1 MLTISEFARL
11 GQVSPRML
19 RHYDETGLLTPA
31 QVDAGTGYRS
41 YGVAQLARLHRLVAL
56 RELGF
61 SLEQIRPILEEEL
74 PAGELRGMLR
84 IRKAQIE
91 QNLAGELTRL
101 RLIEAHL
108 RALERGQVMELHD
121 VVIKQSEP
129 VRVAEAAG
137 CAPGFGPENIGPVF
151 RPLFQQ
157 VHAYLRD
164 CGARPGINLARYQD
178 PEEDG
183 SVIVHVGFDIGG
195 QDVVGDD
202 RVSVLELPAVLVA
215 AHVHHGTMEDIAP
228 AFEALIHWAKD
239 SGYALSGPSREL
251 YHHWDDE
258 DPAGHVTELQL
269 LLERHPGSAS

>member
-19 RHYDETGLLTPA
+19 RHYDETGLLAPA
-31 QVDAGTGYRS
+31 RVDAQTGYRL
-41 YGVAQLARLHRLVAL
+41 YDVAQLARLHRLVAL

-61 SLEQIRPILEEEL
+61 GLEQIRPILEEEL

-84 IRKAQIE
+84 MRKAQIE
-91 QNLAGELTRL
+91 QNLAGEQARL
-101 RLIEAHL
+101 RRIEAHL

-121 VVIKQSEP
+121 VVIKHSEP

-137 CAPGFGPENIGPVF
+137 RAPGFGPENIGPVF

-157 VHAYLRD
+157 VITQLRED
-164 CGARPGINLARYQD
+164 GARPGINIARYED
-178 PEEDG
+178 PAEDG
-183 SVIVHVGFDIGG
+183 SVIFYVGFDIGG
-195 QDVVGDD
+195 HDVSAND
-202 RVSVLELPAVLVA
+202 RLRVVDLPAVRVA
-215 AHVHHGTMEDIAP
+215 ALVHRGAMEDIAP
-228 AFEALIHWAKD
+228 AFEALIRWTKD
-239 SGYALSGPSREL
+239 SGHTLAGPSREL

-269 LLERHPGSAS
+269 LLDPP